1 MKAEPH
7 KESRLFALL
16 VKNYLLFTL
25 TLLVIAAGVYLLWDY
40 RLNRL
45 FDPFD
50 WDGLVTDARLAEG
63 EYDALSR
70 RLRGAGNAFSVL
82 DASGAVLYCSDPETC
97 PVLTGDELACVSPYD
112 GSYYI
117 EAFPE
122 RDAAGDT
129 RYRVLRYTLADGMT
143 DIEAEMLLDDRFR
156 VLSGSL
162 VPGRTA
168 YTAREYAILS
178 GAYPDHATLY
188 RYDFTAGDGSP
199 RTLLMQVALPDE
211 QAVYRAS
218 QDAWRI
224 WLLAIPLYVAAA
236 GFFIHQI
243 SRRIRRPLD
252 RLHAAVV
259 AQAQGNPVRV
269 GDCGG
274 VRELARI
281 GESFDRLSDRLA
293 ESERER
299 EQLDRER
306 QQMIANISHDLKTPV
321 TVISG
326 YVDALADGKV
336 PPEQQ
341 ARYLAAIRSRTAALT
356 ELINAFHEYSK
367 VEHPRFVLQRRSA
380 DLCEY
385 LREYLAAKYDE
396 ISLAGFSLQ
405 VDIPEV
411 PCRGEIDPFELG
423 RALDNLIANALR
435 YNRLGTVLSVSLA
448 VEGAQAVVTVADN
461 GDGIPADR
469 LGTIFEPFVVGSDA
483 RNQGGS
489 GLGLSITRRIVEL
502 HGGSIAVASDPRSG
516 TAFTIRLPLDGA

>member
-1 MKAEPH
+1 MQAH
-7 KESRLFALL
+7 WAR
-16 VKNYLLFTL
+16 
-25 TLLVIAAGVYLLWDY
+25 AGK
-40 RLNRL
+40 
-45 FDPFD
+45 
-50 WDGLVTDARLAEG
+50 T
-63 EYDALSR
+63 R
-70 RLRGAGNAFSVL
+70 RRS
-82 DASGAVLYCSDPETC
+82 S
-97 PVLTGDELACVSPYD
+97 
-112 GSYYI
+112 
-117 EAFPE
+117 
-122 RDAAGDT
+122 
-129 RYRVLRYTLADGMT
+129 
-143 DIEAEMLLDDRFR
+143 
-156 VLSGSL
+156 
-162 VPGRTA
+162 
-168 YTAREYAILS
+168 
-178 GAYPDHATLY
+178 
-188 RYDFTAGDGSP
+188 
-199 RTLLMQVALPDE
+199 
-211 QAVYRAS
+211 
-218 QDAWRI
+218 
-224 WLLAIPLYVAAA
+224 AA

-243 SRRIRRPLD
+243 SRRIRKPLD

-259 AQAQGNPVRV
+259 AQAQGKQVRV

-356 ELINAFHEYSK
+356 QLINAFHEYSK
-367 VEHPRFVLQRRSA
+367 VEHPRFVLQRRQV

-396 ISLAGFSLQ
+396 IELAGFTLQ
-405 VDIPEV
+405 VDIPET
-411 PCRGEIDPFELG
+411 PCPCSLDPFELG
-423 RALDNLIANALR
+423 RALDNLIGNSLR

-448 VEGAQAVVTVADN
+448 LDGTQAVVTVADN
-461 GDGIPADR
+461 GHGIPADR
-469 LGTIFEPFVVGSDA
+469 LDTIFEPFVVGSDA

-502 HGGSIAVASDPRSG
+502 HGGSIGVESGPSTG
-516 TAFTIRLPLDGA
+516 TAFTIRLPMAGPDEETSHKS